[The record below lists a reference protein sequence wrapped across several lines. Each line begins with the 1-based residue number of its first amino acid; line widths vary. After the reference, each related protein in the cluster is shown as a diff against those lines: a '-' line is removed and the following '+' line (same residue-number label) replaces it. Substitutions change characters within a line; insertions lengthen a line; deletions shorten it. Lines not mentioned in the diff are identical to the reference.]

1 MSGPPPAGG
10 AAPAPEACGNPAP
23 PESPEIRVVGFDH
36 FVLRV
41 ADVERSLAWWC
52 GRLGL
57 AGVRVDEWRRGEVPF
72 PSVRIDPHT
81 IVDLMRRRPT
91 DAPTDTRVLD
101 HVCLV
106 LAPGTDLAALA
117 AAGDL
122 DVHQGPVAG
131 RFGARGNADSLYVR
145 DPDGIVVELRVYD

>member
-1 MSGPPPAGG
+1 MLQV
-10 AAPAPEACGNPAP
+10 
-23 PESPEIRVVGFDH
+23 IGFDH

-52 GRLGL
+52 GTLGL

-72 PSVRIDPHT
+72 PSVRIDDHT
-81 IVDLMRRRPT
+81 IVDLMLRRPA

-106 LAPGTDLAALA
+106 LAPGTDLSALA
-117 AAGDL
+117 AALLPASSWSGL
-122 DVHQGPVAG
+122 SRPPISPRALRNGFPAQG
-131 RFGARGNADSLYVR
+131 R
-145 DPDGIVVELRVYD
+145 E